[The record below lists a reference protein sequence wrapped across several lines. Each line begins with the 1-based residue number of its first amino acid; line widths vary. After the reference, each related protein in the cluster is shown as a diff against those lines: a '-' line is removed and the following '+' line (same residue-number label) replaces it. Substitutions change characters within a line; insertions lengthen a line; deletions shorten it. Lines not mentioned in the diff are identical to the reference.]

1 MEDRNAQT
9 ERTDGFA
16 GVWWRYPPLAAALG
30 AGVIALAGFALAHL
44 GLITEAAENV
54 FYWIAIPLGAW
65 HWTREGLEEL
75 FEEKEVGIEILMLAA
90 TAGAGVLGLWDE
102 AAALVV
108 LYGAAEGVEEYTFA
122 RTRYA
127 IRGLLD
133 LAPKQARVRRDGE
146 EVTVAA
152 ETLAPGDR
160 LIVRPGESLA
170 TDGVIV
176 EGRTSLDEAAV
187 TGESVPVDKGPG
199 DKVFAA
205 SVNGQGLITVEV
217 TAAFA
222 DNTLSKIIHLVEAA
236 QNQKGRAQAWI
247 ERFGRRYSPA
257 VLLGAVGLL
266 IVPWLFG
273 LPTEEWSR
281 RAVVL
286 LVAAAPCALVISLP
300 IAMAAGIGG
309 AGRRGILIKGGAH
322 LEHLGVIR
330 TVAFDKTGTLT
341 HGKPRVTDVDALGGD
356 ENALLAAAAAVERG
370 SEHPL
375 ARAIVAAAESRGL
388 VPAEPKGFTA
398 LTGAGARAE
407 VGGET
412 WTVGSPALFRERGQ
426 GAGTVERAAF
436 ESRVQAL
443 QQAGKTVVLVGD
455 EERIHGLIA
464 LQDTLRPDAARLIET
479 LHGMGVRT
487 VMLTGDN
494 LRTAERVA
502 AELGIDDVR
511 AGLKPE
517 DKVAAVQQLQEQYS
531 AVLMVGDGVN
541 DAPALAAATCGVAMG
556 AAGTDAAIEA
566 ADIAL
571 MADDLAKLEE
581 ALRLGRKARRVSRQN
596 IVFSLIVLAVLIPTG
611 VAGLI
616 SIALAVLAHEAS
628 ELLAVANGLR
638 AGRLVLPPALTSEGT
653 GSNASRGDMIAL
665 RREGDR

>member
-1 MEDRNAQT
+1 MNDTNTKT
-9 ERTDGFA
+9 ERMDGFG

-30 AGVIALAGFALAHL
+30 AGVIAAAGFLLAHS
-44 GLITEAAENV
+44 GLIAEAIENV
-54 FYWIAIPLGAW
+54 FYWLAIPLGAY
-65 HWTREGLEEL
+65 HWTREGLEAL
-75 FEEKEVGIEILMLAA
+75 FEDKEIGIEILMLAA
-90 TAGAGVLGLWDE
+90 TAGAGILRLWDE

-122 RTRYA
+122 RTRHA

-133 LAPKQARVRRDGE
+133 LAPKEACVLRDGK
-146 EVTVAA
+146 EVTVPA
-152 ETLAPGDR
+152 ETLAPGER
-160 LIVRPGESLA
+160 FLVRPGESLA

-176 EGRTSLDEAAV
+176 EGRTSLDESAV

-199 DKVFAA
+199 EKVFAA
-205 SVNGQGLITVEV
+205 SVNGQGLITVEA

-222 DNTLSKIIHLVEAA
+222 DNTLSRIIHLVEAA
-236 QNQKGRAQAWI
+236 QDQKGRAQAWI

-257 VLLGAVGLL
+257 VLLGAALL
-266 IVPWLFG
+266 LVLPWLFG
-273 LPTEEWSR
+273 LPVEEWSR

-341 HGKPRVTDVDALGGD
+341 HGKPRVTDVEAFDGD
-356 ENALLAAAAAVERG
+356 ENALLSAAAAVERG

-375 ARAIVAAAESRGL
+375 ARAIVAAAASRGL

-426 GAGTVERAAF
+426 GAGTVERPVF
-436 ESRVQAL
+436 ESRVLAL

-455 EERIHGLIA
+455 EERVSGLIA
-464 LQDTLRPDAARLIET
+464 LQDTLRPDAARLIEA
-479 LHGMGVRT
+479 LHGIGIRT

-494 LRTAERVA
+494 PRTAERVA

-517 DKVAAVQQLQEQYS
+517 DKVTAVQALAES
-531 AVLMVGDGVN
+531 GAVLMVGDGVN

-638 AGRLVLPPALTSEGT
+638 AGRLVLPPALTGEGT

-665 RREGDR
+665 RHEGDR

>member
-1 MEDRNAQT
+1 LEDRNAQT

-90 TAGAGVLGLWDE
+90 TAGAGILGLWDE

-108 LYGAAEGVEEYTFA
+108 LYGAAEGVEGYTFA
-122 RTRYA
+122 RTRHA

-133 LAPKQARVRRDGE
+133 LAPKQARVLRDGE

-205 SVNGQGLITVEV
+205 SVNGQGLITVEA

-236 QNQKGRAQAWI
+236 QEQKGRAQQWI

-257 VLLGAVGLL
+257 VLLGAALL
-266 IVPWLFG
+266 LVLPWLFG
-273 LPTEEWSR
+273 LPAEEWSR

-322 LEHLGVIR
+322 LEHLGTIR

-341 HGKPRVTDVDALGGD
+341 HGRPRVTDVEAFDGDGGGD
-356 ENALLAAAAAVERG
+356 EYALLAAAAGVERG

-375 ARAIVAAAESRGL
+375 AHAIVAAAEARGL
-388 VPAEPKGFTA
+388 TPAEPKGFTA

-407 VGGET
+407 LDGRT
-412 WTVGSPALFRERGQ
+412 WYVGSPALFRERGQ
-426 GAGTVERAAF
+426 GPGTVERSVF
-436 ESRVQAL
+436 ESRVLTL

-464 LQDTLRPDAARLIET
+464 LQDTLRPDAARLIGT
-479 LHGMGVRT
+479 LHGMGIRT

-494 LRTAERVA
+494 PGTAERVA

-517 DKVAAVQQLQEQYS
+517 DKVAAVQALARS
-531 AVLMVGDGVN
+531 GPVLMVGDGVN

-581 ALRLGRKARRVSRQN
+581 ALRLGRKARRVSQQN
-596 IVFSLIVLAVLIPTG
+596 IVFSLIVLAVLIPAG
-611 VAGLI
+611 VAGFI

-638 AGRLVLPPALTSEGT
+638 AGRADYGNPGIPAIDQTQEKT
-653 GSNASRGDMIAL
+653 P
-665 RREGDR
+665 

>member
-65 HWTREGLEEL
+65 HWTSEGLEEL

-90 TAGAGVLGLWDE
+90 TAGAGILGLWDE

-122 RTRYA
+122 RTRHA

-133 LAPKQARVRRDGE
+133 LAPKQARVLRDGE

-205 SVNGQGLITVEV
+205 SVNGQGLITVEA

-236 QNQKGRAQAWI
+236 QEQKGRAQQWI

-257 VLLGAVGLL
+257 VLLGAAALL
-266 IVPWLFG
+266 VLPWLLG
-273 LPTEEWSR
+273 LPVEEWSR

-322 LEHLGVIR
+322 LEHLGTIR

-341 HGKPRVTDVDALGGD
+341 HGRPRVTDVEAFDGDGGGD
-356 ENALLAAAAAVERG
+356 EDALLAAAAGVERG

-375 ARAIVAAAESRGL
+375 ARAIVAAAASRGL
-388 VPAEPKGFTA
+388 TPAEPKRFTA

-407 VGGET
+407 LDGKT
-412 WTVGSPALFRERGQ
+412 WYVGSPALFRERGQ
-426 GAGTVERAAF
+426 GLGTVERAVF
-436 ESRVQAL
+436 ESKVLAL

-455 EERIHGLIA
+455 AQRIQGLIA
-464 LQDTLRPDAARLIET
+464 LQDTLRPDAARLIKT
-479 LHGMGVRT
+479 LHGMGIRT

-494 LRTAERVA
+494 PGTAERVA
-502 AELGIDDVR
+502 TALGIDDVR

-517 DKVAAVQQLQEQYS
+517 DKVAAVQALARS
-531 AVLMVGDGVN
+531 GPVLMVGDGVN

-596 IVFSLIVLAVLIPTG
+596 IVFSLIVLAVLIPAG

-638 AGRLVLPPALTSEGT
+638 AGRAGYRDP
-653 GSNASRGDMIAL
+653 GDIHAINQTQ
-665 RREGDR
+665 GKTP

>member
-1 MEDRNAQT
+1 MNDTNIKT
-9 ERTDGFA
+9 ERTDGFGGA
-16 GVWWRYPPLAAALG
+16 WWRYPPLAAALG

-65 HWTREGLEEL
+65 HWTHEGLEEL

-90 TAGAGVLGLWDE
+90 TAGAGILGLWDE

-122 RTRYA
+122 RTRHA

-205 SVNGQGLITVEV
+205 SVNGQGLITVAA

-236 QNQKGRAQAWI
+236 QDQKGRAQQWI

-257 VLLGAVGLL
+257 VLLGAVVLL
-266 IVPWLFG
+266 VLPWLLG
-273 LPTEEWSR
+273 LPAEDWSR

-322 LEHLGVIR
+322 LEHLGTIR

-341 HGKPRVTDVDALGGD
+341 HGRPRITDVEAFDGDEDAL
-356 ENALLAAAAAVERG
+356 LTAAARVERG

-375 ARAIVAAAESRGL
+375 ARAIVAAAEARGL
-388 VPAEPKGFTA
+388 TPADPKGFTA

-407 VGGET
+407 LDGRT
-412 WTVGSPALFRERGQ
+412 WYVGSPALFRERGQ
-426 GAGTVERAAF
+426 GLGTVERAVF
-436 ESRVQAL
+436 ESRVLAL

-455 EERIHGLIA
+455 EERVHGLIA
-464 LQDTLRPDAARLIET
+464 LQDTLRSDAARLIGV
-479 LHGMGVRT
+479 LHGMGIRT

-494 LRTAERVA
+494 PGTAERVA
-502 AELGIDDVR
+502 GELGIDDVR

-517 DKVAAVQQLQEQYS
+517 DKVAAVQALAES
-531 AVLMVGDGVN
+531 GSVLMVGDGVN

-571 MADDLAKLEE
+571 MADDLGKLEE

-596 IVFSLIVLAVLIPTG
+596 IIFSLIVLVVLIPTG

-638 AGRLVLPPALTSEGT
+638 AGRSSYGKPSIHDIDQIQEKMP
-653 GSNASRGDMIAL
+653 
-665 RREGDR
+665 

>member
-1 MEDRNAQT
+1 MEGRNAQT

-90 TAGAGVLGLWDE
+90 TAGAGILGLWDE

-122 RTRYA
+122 RTRHA

-133 LAPKQARVRRDGE
+133 LAPKQARVLRDGE

-205 SVNGQGLITVEV
+205 SVNGQGLITVEA

-236 QNQKGRAQAWI
+236 QEQKGRAQQWI

-257 VLLGAVGLL
+257 VLLGAALL
-266 IVPWLFG
+266 LVLPWLFG
-273 LPTEEWSR
+273 LPAEEWSR

-322 LEHLGVIR
+322 LEHLGTIR

-341 HGKPRVTDVDALGGD
+341 HGRPRVTDVEAFDGDGGGD
-356 ENALLAAAAAVERG
+356 EYALLAAAAGVERG

-375 ARAIVAAAESRGL
+375 AHAIVAAAEARGL
-388 VPAEPKGFTA
+388 TPAEPKGFTA

-407 VGGET
+407 LDGRT
-412 WTVGSPALFRERGQ
+412 WYVGSPALFRERGQ
-426 GAGTVERAAF
+426 GPGTVERSVF
-436 ESRVQAL
+436 ESRVLTL

-464 LQDTLRPDAARLIET
+464 LQDTLRPDAARLIGT
-479 LHGMGVRT
+479 LHGMGIRT

-494 LRTAERVA
+494 PGTAERVA

-517 DKVAAVQQLQEQYS
+517 DKVAAVQALARS
-531 AVLMVGDGVN
+531 GPVLMVGDGVN

-581 ALRLGRKARRVSRQN
+581 ALRLGRKARRVSQQN
-596 IVFSLIVLAVLIPTG
+596 IVFSLIVLAVLIPAG
-611 VAGLI
+611 VAGFI

-638 AGRLVLPPALTSEGT
+638 AGRADYGNPGIPAIDQTQEKT
-653 GSNASRGDMIAL
+653 P
-665 RREGDR
+665 